1 MHATA
6 VINRADNLSR
16 QWIFLDNDSLVN
28 YINKQ
33 VNYFEDYLDN
43 FSETKLKEKELSSK
57 FRYIY

>member
-6 VINRADNLSR
+6 VIKRADNLSR
-16 QWIFLDNDSLVN
+16 QWIFLDNNSLVN